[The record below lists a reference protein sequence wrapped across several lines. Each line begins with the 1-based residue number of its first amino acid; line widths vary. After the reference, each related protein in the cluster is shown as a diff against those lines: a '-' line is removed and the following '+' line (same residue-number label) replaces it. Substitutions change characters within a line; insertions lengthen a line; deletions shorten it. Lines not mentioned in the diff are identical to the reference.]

1 MTIDT
6 LKQKIQYFVTYA
18 APKLKGDCEIEYS
31 INYFVK
37 ELLNE
42 INTIDLLNLKDNII
56 FGDIVS
62 MENDCTIKVLLKK
75 VDDDCR

>member
-1 MTIDT
+1 MTIDK
-6 LKQKIQYFVTYA
+6 LKQKIQYFVTYS
-18 APKLKGDCEIEYS
+18 APKLKGDCEIGHG

-62 MENDCTIKVLLKK
+62 MENYCTTKVLLKK

>member
-1 MTIDT
+1 MTIDK
-6 LKQKIQYFVTYA
+6 LKQKIKYFVTYD
-18 APKLKGDCEIEYS
+18 APKLQGDCEIEHG

-42 INTIDLLNLKDNII
+42 INTINFAEFKNNII

-62 MENDCTIKVLLKK
+62 MENDSITKVLLKK
-75 VDDDCR
+75 ADNDYR

>member
-1 MTIDT
+1 MTIDK
-6 LKQKIQYFVTYA
+6 LKQKIKYFVTYD
-18 APKLKGDCEIEYS
+18 APKLKGDCEIEHG

-42 INTIDLLNLKDNII
+42 INTINLAECENNII

-62 MENDCTIKVLLKK
+62 MKNDSITILLQKFY
-75 VDDDCR
+75 